1 MKINEEAGLLL
12 ENVLEIKIFNHPK
25 QGACPFKSEVEVP
38 LSESVGNYLALI
50 EDSWYEHWW

>member
-50 EDSWYEHWW
+50 EDS

>member
-12 ENVLEIKIFNHPK
+12 ENVLEIKNFNHPK
-25 QGACPFKSEVEVP
+25 QGVCPFKSEVEVP

-50 EDSWYEHWW
+50 EDS